1 MLFFLMERQFFI
13 FFLDFISLSLEEVCS
28 QFTSKSL
35 WWQTS
40 KNYCKWVFSKLAFFS
55 PLLFLICHVGQCRLE
70 KMGLC
75 IATAKAVS
83 GGMLLWKA
91 IMGCLMDKWNMKSSI
106 RIMFLHSLTTY
117 SMFQITLLRERPTQT
132 CFMLVRHLYLLSLFI
147 SFSL

>member
-132 CFMLVRHLYLLSLFI
+132 CFVLVRHLYLLSLFI

>member
-1 MLFFLMERQFFI
+1 MLFFLMERRFFI
-13 FFLDFISLSLEEVCS
+13 FFLEFISLSLEEMCS

-35 WWQTS
+35 WWQRS

-55 PLLFLICHVGQCRLE
+55 QLLVLICHVGQRRLE

-75 IATAKAVS
+75 IATVKAVS

-91 IMGCLMDKWNMKSSI
+91 IMGCLMDKWNTKSSI
-106 RIMFLHSLTTY
+106 RIMSLHLLTTY

-132 CFMLVRHLYLLSLFI
+132 CFVLVRHLYLLSLFI
-147 SFSL
+147 NFSL